1 MKDLREILKQFK
13 KGEINEEDVLKHL
26 KIDYLENVEQD
37 VKLDILRMERTGFP
51 EIIFAQSKPNDIL
64 LNLISKYL
72 KSREFILISRMRED
86 QYSLLEQFVEE
97 NPDFEMIVNKK
108 GKIAKIFTP
117 TGKKINV
124 SGKIG
129 LITAGTSDIAIAE
142 EIKVIAEA
150 MRCEVIT
157 SYDVG
162 IAGFHRI
169 FEPLKKMIEDE
180 VDVIVVAAGME
191 GTLPGVVSALVDIPV
206 IGVPTSNGYGY
217 GGKGEGALTTM
228 LQSCSPGLSVVNID
242 NGVGAAASA
251 ILIAKRAHKEH
262 NVKN

>member
-1 MKDLREILKQFK
+1 MRDLREILKKFK

-26 KIDYLENVEQD
+26 KIDYLEKVEQD

-64 LNLISKYL
+64 LNLVSKYL

-117 TGKKINV
+117 IGKKFTI

-142 EIKVIAEA
+142 EIKMIAEA
-150 MRCEVIT
+150 MRCEVVT

-180 VDVIVVAAGME
+180 VDVIIVAAGME

-206 IGVPTSNGYGY
+206 IGVPTSNGYGH

-242 NGVGAAASA
+242 NGVSAAASA
-251 ILIAKRAHKEH
+251 ILIAKGAHKKK
-262 NVKN
+262 NVKI

>member
-13 KGEINEEDVLKHL
+13 KGEMDEDEVLKHL
-26 KIDYLENVEQD
+26 KIDYLEKIEKD
-37 VKLDILRMERTGFP
+37 VQLDILRMERTGFP
-51 EIIFAQSKPNDIL
+51 EIIFAQTKPNDV
-64 LNLISKYL
+64 LIKLITKYL

-86 QYSLLEQFVEE
+86 QYELLENFVTDNPQFKLEI
-97 NPDFEMIVNKK
+97 NRK
-108 GKIAKIFTP
+108 GNIAKIFVQNEVIT
-117 TGKKINV
+117 KI

-142 EIKVIAEA
+142 EIKMIAEA
-150 MRCEVIT
+150 MRCEVFT

-169 FEPLKKMIEDE
+169 FQPLKDMFEKE

-217 GGKGEGALTTM
+217 KGKGEGALTTM
-228 LQSCSPGLSVVNID
+228 LQSCSPGLTVVNID

-251 ILIAKRAHKEH
+251 ILIAKRSHKEKIG
-262 NVKN
+262 KN